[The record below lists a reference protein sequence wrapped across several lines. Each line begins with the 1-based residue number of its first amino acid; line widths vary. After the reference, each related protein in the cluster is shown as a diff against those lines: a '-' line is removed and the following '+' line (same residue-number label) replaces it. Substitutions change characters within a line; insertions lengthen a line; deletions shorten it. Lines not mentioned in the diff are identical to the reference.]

1 MVEFK
6 DYSNEKLK
14 QAGEGIT
21 EEFLNRLSQTDR
33 NLWMKDQDISG
44 KRKRKPSQKLF
55 ESLENEIQS
64 EKENEK
70 PIQKVS
76 TKVGTVR
83 NKNDAKNTSPSNPK
97 KKKQQ
102 TKKAEEATGAEL
114 GKSLLSIPGGFASQF
129 SKNQSPISHTS
140 NIQTFSTT
148 FSSYQQ
154 PTVTPCSN
162 NHSSPTKSSTVIL
175 TDSVTNK
182 VETAS
187 MTGAEL
193 GKSLLSIPG
202 GFSSQF
208 SSDCQPPFSNTQP
221 NFPLPQSHLE
231 PLTINTRKTNSS

>member
-14 QAGEGIT
+14 QAGEDIT

-83 NKNDAKNTSPSNPK
+83 NKTT
-97 KKKQQ
+97 QR
-102 TKKAEEATGAEL
+102 
-114 GKSLLSIPGGFASQF
+114 IPALQI
-129 SKNQSPISHTS
+129 PRR
-140 NIQTFSTT
+140 
-148 FSSYQQ
+148 
-154 PTVTPCSN
+154 
-162 NHSSPTKSSTVIL
+162 KSSRQR
-175 TDSVTNK
+175 K
-182 VETAS
+182 QRRQ
-187 MTGAEL
+187 L
-193 GKSLLSIPG
+193 GQSLG
-202 GFSSQF
+202 NH
-208 SSDCQPPFSNTQP
+208 C
-221 NFPLPQSHLE
+221 
-231 PLTINTRKTNSS
+231 